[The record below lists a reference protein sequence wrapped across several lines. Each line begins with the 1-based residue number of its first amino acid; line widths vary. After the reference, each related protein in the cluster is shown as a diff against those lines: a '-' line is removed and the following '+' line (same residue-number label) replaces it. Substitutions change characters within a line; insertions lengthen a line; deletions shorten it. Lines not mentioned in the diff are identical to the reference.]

1 MTGTWRRLRR
11 AAGYLR
17 DEFTYHQRLGRETL
31 RDWACLVAARRG
43 LLRQA
48 IGTGLRGG
56 IGAALAVLEGDG
68 NAAWLAFLAGMYR
81 RIGRRDDAI
90 RLYGRVL
97 VLDRE
102 RVSALIGLAACGGQD
117 PPAGLF
123 PATFLYHHLGL
134 GDHILCNALVRH
146 FAARHATLGLFVK
159 RRYLESVRFMY
170 RDNPGI
176 RFFAVRDDREVA
188 TFLRR
193 WPQAPC
199 IRIGFENL
207 DITRLSFAESFY
219 QQVGLDYA
227 RRWDGIVPRD
237 RAREEALYHRLVGQP
252 GPYIFMH
259 DDPGRGYVIDRDRLP
274 AGVPV
279 VRPLPGLTDII
290 FDYALVMERAAEIHC
305 MDSSFRHVVD
315 TLELSGPRLFLHLY
329 AKGVDVRSRLP
340 WTVLT

>member
-31 RDWACLVAARRG
+31 YDWRALVTARRG

-48 IGTGLRGG
+48 VGTGLRGG
-56 IGAALAVLEGDG
+56 IGAALAVLEGNGD
-68 NAAWLAFLAGMYR
+68 AAWLAFLAGMCR

-90 RLYGRVL
+90 RLYGRAL
-97 VLDRE
+97 ALDPE
-102 RVSALIGLAACGGQD
+102 RASALIGLAACGVQD

-123 PATFLYHHLGL
+123 PATLLYHHLGL

-176 RFFAVRDDREVA
+176 RFFAVRDDREVGD
-188 TFLRR
+188 FLHH
-193 WPQAPC
+193 WPKAPC

-207 DITRLSFAESFY
+207 DISTLSFAESFY

-227 RRWDGIVPRD
+227 RRWDGMVQRD

-252 GPYIFMH
+252 GPYIFVH

-274 AGVPV
+274 ADLPV
-279 VRPLPGLTDII
+279 VRPQPGLTDII
-290 FDYALVMERAAEIHC
+290 FDYALVLERATEIHC